1 MPFIVSRTNVTISD
15 EQEQR
20 LKTLLGKAIELVPG
34 KSEQALMLVFEPMS
48 HIWLR
53 GDNAT
58 ATAYIE
64 VSVWGNEHHRGYEML
79 TAEITR
85 IFNQVLNV
93 EPENV
98 YVRYA
103 DIPCWGAAGMTF
115 DRNNYL

>member
-1 MPFIVSRTNVTISD
+1 MPFIVSRTNATISD
-15 EQEQR
+15 EQEHE

-53 GDNAT
+53 GDNTT
-58 ATAYIE
+58 AIAYIE
-64 VSVWGNEHHRGYEML
+64 ASVWGNEQHGGYELM

-85 IFNQVLNV
+85 IFCQVLHIP
-93 EPENV
+93 PENV